1 MSESDAGAGV
11 KALISGFT
19 AKPEKAKATFAAA
32 TEIEEGLRAEVRA
45 RQHTVVIDEPAVLG
59 GTDTGANPVEAVLAG
74 LASCQ
79 AITYKVWAAN
89 LGIALDRVRVEA
101 DADIDLLG
109 FFGIDRSVRAGFND
123 VRLRVAL
130 EGPESPERY
139 RELADAVDSHC
150 PVLDI
155 VANPVPVTRVLVE
168 PAALA
173 V

>member
-1 MSESDAGAGV
+1 MSENDAENPV
-11 KALISGFT
+11 RKLISGFS
-19 AKPEKAKATFAAA
+19 ANPAKAKATFSAG
-32 TEIEEGLRAEVRA
+32 TELVEGLRAEVNA
-45 RQHTVVIDEPAVLG
+45 RQHTIVIDEPSALG

-79 AITYKVWAAN
+79 AITYRVWAAN
-89 LGIALDRVRVEA
+89 LGIALDRVTVEA
-101 DADIDLLG
+101 EADIDLLG

-123 VRLRVAL
+123 VRLQVAL
-130 EGPESPERY
+130 DGPESPERY
-139 RELADAVDSHC
+139 RELAAAVDAHC

-168 PAALA
+168 PAA

>member
-1 MSESDAGAGV
+1 MSENGADNPVRKLIAGFRDNPGR
-11 KALISGFT
+11 
-19 AKPEKAKATFAAA
+19 AKATFGVG
-32 TEIEEGLRAEVRA
+32 TELVEGLRAEVNA
-45 RQHTVVIDEPAVLG
+45 RQHTVVIDEPAALG

-79 AITYKVWAAN
+79 AITYRVWAAN

-101 DADIDLLG
+101 EADIDLLG

-123 VRLRVAL
+123 VRLQVSL

-168 PAALA
+168 PAA